1 MLFAILASIRL
12 RGRQVNDLKVTVTQV
27 VNGYIVTYSEYVNDV
42 ETSAEF
48 VALDLDEAL
57 EIVRDCYEQTIDGSD
72 LSNVLDETIP
82 KD

>member
-1 MLFAILASIRL
+1 M
-12 RGRQVNDLKVTVTQV
+12 NDLKVTVTQV
-27 VNGYIVTYSEYVNDV
+27 VNGYIVSYSEYVNDV

>member
-27 VNGYIVTYSEYVNDV
+27 VNGYIVSYSEYVNGV
-42 ETSAEF
+42 ETNAEF